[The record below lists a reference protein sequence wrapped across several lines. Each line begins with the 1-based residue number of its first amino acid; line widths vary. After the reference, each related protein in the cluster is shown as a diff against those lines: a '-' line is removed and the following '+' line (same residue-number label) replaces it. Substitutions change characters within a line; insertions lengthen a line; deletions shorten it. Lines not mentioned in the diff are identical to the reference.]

1 MNSILTYLYKNE
13 NINGYIIRALLNTV
27 RGFHYKLK
35 VDNKNNITG
44 LAAMWEEEKSRSRD
58 RKKL

>member
-13 NINGYIIRALLNTV
+13 NINGYIIRALLNNV

-44 LAAMWEEEKSRSRD
+44 LAAMWEEEKSRPRD